1 MDLASDEF
9 AKAAVNQLMPCDAA
23 LAGKLGRDDASSKV
37 GLVIG
42 LDDHERA
49 GQARAQQFGDFFRV
63 HERYDAIL

>member
-1 MDLASDEF
+1 MDLAADKF
-9 AKAAVNQLMPCDAA
+9 TKAAVNQLVPCDAA
-23 LAGKLGRDDASSKV
+23 LAGKLGRDNASSKM
-37 GLVIG
+37 GLVIR

>member
-42 LDDHERA
+42 LNDHERA